1 MKTHLWRTLTL
12 VMVLA
17 MILPL
22 AAVAQSDAPQGN
34 RTVLA
39 PPGGETT
46 AQPDPM
52 SKLDSHLRELAAA
65 GGQEAVV
72 VYILAKPDADL
83 GRTVDV
89 VESRAFP
96 PDGKLVVARVTP
108 DKILKMASDPDL
120 LAAEVFV
127 AIEAPDPLAYRE
139 GLTRPTRE
147 QVQAQRAEVQA
158 TKEAWKANPES
169 VSPRAFPMGAAPE
182 GGSAVQDWNG
192 ADLIGAPAAWAKGF
206 TGEGVNIAILDSG
219 VDFGH
224 PDLEGKQ
231 ATYEGGPYDGWPI
244 ALDPRSMRQYYYN
257 GLTSSDNY
265 NDWMD
270 YSWYADVGNVLRCFE
285 GETTFEFNEETY
297 SIDASIAALSK
308 SGEIRWGIHP
318 DEQFADFVYDWVPFI
333 LLDTA
338 VAGQYDTVIADLNF
352 DFWFDGYDDVA
363 NKADPVLSQD
373 LGSYVYTDTVVM
385 TGTLWSDPFML
396 IMGIPP
402 TWWGPDYTS
411 TSTETVPTGAWIW
424 ALNHDSVPGA
434 TDGADGMPEVSGG
447 TIYYIADGAHP
458 VPGMDYLYPDMGPA
472 GMPPIPFNGQLVAFM
487 LGSYWAGGG
496 EHGTMCASAAA
507 AGGVAQGHFAVT
519 GEWVQYDPED
529 GTNFLAPPSGDPDDM
544 MPWLKPDDT
553 GTVQGPAPGAKIIA
567 VGDNYEVV
575 NDMQGFY
582 DAYTFLAYGVDGAP
596 NSGDEFIDIVS
607 MSYGDGTVHNDGW
620 DWESRLLSY
629 YNETFLPHT
638 TFFASSGNGG
648 PGFGT
653 VNSPQGNTAVSV
665 GASTQYGAS
674 TVFGSAISA
683 GQINDGEVVH
693 FSGRGPD
700 AMGRP
705 DPDVVA
711 TGGWGAGDVPLN
723 LAPGYGAFTSW
734 YVQDGHQAWYEWGG
748 TSRAAPEAAGV
759 MALVYDAYKQ
769 AHGSF
774 PDYETARQILM
785 ASADDLNHD
794 VLMQGAGRVNADR
807 ATDVA
812 GGLAGVSVSP
822 SLLAAGDYQG
832 AAYESFAHILYPG
845 DAWSQTFTVSNSGAA
860 AATVTIGD
868 EVLQEMEALTYT
880 QVVSPYLGTEG
891 PYPDTYYYHADYFVG
906 ADPSTT
912 SHGAD
917 LAIPVPV
924 GADLMQVVMV
934 HPFELFDYS
943 YQDPDPNTVSYSQ
956 NQRWS
961 LTVFDWT
968 DRNGDGKLWED
979 VNDDGVVSVDYGDV
993 VDISSTGAV
1002 TQTELNRFTY
1012 AYNWANIQEATVR
1025 LGDRPDI
1032 DNIVI
1037 GLVHNTPNVAR
1048 PGWGAAE
1055 YEANPIVVKV
1065 IFYQKADW
1073 DLVTTSTT
1081 SLSVPAGG
1089 NATFDATFAIPADQA
1104 AGLYEGA
1111 ITVSEGGHTTLVP
1124 TTVNVAVPSDELLF
1138 NLGGTDDTGS
1148 PYNNGRMGAGS
1159 TWYSVL
1165 EEGDWRYFFYD
1176 AAAGFDQQY
1185 LYVRNQWGDV
1195 CVDMPTANETVL
1207 WGPNPGDQFS
1217 MLEPDRFGPYG
1228 MMYAGGTW
1236 DAYGPQTGWYNPRRG
1251 DWWWGADGPLPET
1264 RVWGSLWDGLNEIEF
1279 RNILLSGKQ
1288 GCGEGAFE
1296 ATAGVLGVDAPR
1308 TGIQIDAT
1316 TASGSFTLDAVSPV
1330 DGLIAFA
1337 SGFGQEEWFRN
1348 QDVPQG
1354 ASRDM
1359 WPDDLMSGWLHTFT
1373 VTNVHGIEI
1382 QTFGPWRSDIDL
1394 YLLYDADGD
1403 GVFNP
1408 YDNRERLAYSYYSG
1422 PEESIFYSGD
1432 YSSGYMIQDGTYA
1445 VVMYGYDVQPGDQF
1459 DLKLVTF
1466 GGDDLNVDGANASNN
1481 FVLDVVPGQTE
1492 SLTVNWEVPGSGV
1505 WSGYLWFA
1513 MPWEGQPD
1521 YFYQGPSFYVP
1532 VTINYLGLDM
1542 SLSAKTVDKDR
1553 VCMRQTGE
1561 HEILTYLIE
1570 VVNNGNTDVY
1580 AEVADLLPEGAIYY
1594 VQPIPEGSVPG
1605 PTPVPTAVPVPTAIP
1620 GAAVSNQGA
1629 DYVAKWRYG
1638 NRQEGYEGYLMPD
1651 ENGYIRWEGLIGPSK
1666 SGALYIEYQVKV
1678 EHGFVGTLLNK
1689 ADVAIRAGEGG
1700 TDSVDSYTDF
1710 LALKATTNVFYCYN
1724 LPVVHKAP

>member
-1 MKTHLWRTLTL
+1 MKTHLWRALTL

-39 PPGGETT
+39 PPGGEVMVE
-46 AQPDPM
+46 PDPM
-52 SKLDSHLRELAAA
+52 SKLDSGLRELAAA
-65 GGQEAVV
+65 GGQEPVL
-72 VYILAKPDADL
+72 VYILTKPDADL
-83 GRTVDV
+83 SRTVNV
-89 VESRAFP
+89 VEARAFP
-96 PDGKLVVARVTP
+96 PNGELVVARVTP
-108 DKILKMASDPDL
+108 DKILKMASDPNV

-127 AIEAPDPLAYRE
+127 AIDAPDPLAYRE

-147 QVQAQRAEVQA
+147 QVQAQRDEVQA
-158 TKEAWKANPES
+158 AKEAWKTNPDS
-169 VSPRAFPMGAAPE
+169 LTPRAFPMGAAPE
-182 GGSAVQDWNG
+182 GGNAVQDWNG

-206 TGEGVNIAILDSG
+206 TGEGVNIAIIDSG

-224 PDLEGKQ
+224 PDLEGRQ

-244 ALDPRSMRQYYYN
+244 ALDPRSMREYYYN
-257 GLTSSDNY
+257 GRTSSHNY
-265 NDWMD
+265 YDWWD
-270 YSWYADVGNVLRCFE
+270 HSWYADVPNVLRCLE
-285 GETTFEFNEETY
+285 GETSFDFNGYTY
-297 SIDASIAALSK
+297 SIDASIVALSK
-308 SGEIRWGIHP
+308 SGVIRWGIHP

-333 LLDTA
+333 LLDT
-338 VAGQYDTVIADLNF
+338 VTAGQYDTVIADLNF

-363 NKADPVLSQD
+363 TKADPVLNQD

-385 TGTLWSDPFML
+385 TGTVWSDPFML
-396 IMGIPP
+396 FIGVPP
-402 TWWGPDYTS
+402 TWWGPDYVS
-411 TSTETVPTGAWIW
+411 AGIETVPAGSWIW
-424 ALNHDSVPGA
+424 ALDHYSAPGA

-447 TIYYIADGAHP
+447 MIYYIADGKLP
-458 VPGMDYLYPDMGPA
+458 VPGMDYLYPGIGPA
-472 GMPPIPFNGQLVAFM
+472 GMLPIPLNGQLVAFM
-487 LGSYWAGGG
+487 IGSYWAGGG
-496 EHGTMCASAAA
+496 EHGTLCASASA
-507 AGGVAQGHFAVT
+507 AGGVAQGHFAAT

-529 GTNFLAPPSGDPDDM
+529 DSNFLYPPSGDPDDM
-544 MPWLKPDDT
+544 MPWLKPADT

-567 VGDNYEVV
+567 IGDNYEVV

-596 NSGDEFIDIVS
+596 NSGDEFVDIAS

-629 YNETFLPHT
+629 YNENYLPHT

-653 VNSPQGNTAVSV
+653 INSPQGNTTVSV

-674 TVFGSAISA
+674 TVWGSALSA
-683 GQINDGEVVH
+683 EQINDGEVVH

-711 TGGWGAGDVPLN
+711 TGGWGAGNVPLN
-723 LAPGYGAFTSW
+723 LAPGYAAFASW

-769 AHGSF
+769 AHGAF

-832 AAYESFAHILYPG
+832 TAYESFAHILHPG
-845 DAWSQTFTVSNSGAA
+845 DTWSQTFTVSNSGAA
-860 AATVTIGD
+860 TTATIGD
-868 EVLQEMEALTYT
+868 EVLQEMETLTYE
-880 QVVSPYLGTEG
+880 QVVRPYLGTEG
-891 PYPDTYYYHADYFVG
+891 PYPYTYYYSADYFVG
-906 ADPSTT
+906 SNPAVTT
-912 SHGAD
+912 HGAD
-917 LAIPVPV
+917 LAVPVPA
-924 GADLMQVVMV
+924 GADFMQVVMV
-934 HPFELFDYS
+934 HPFELFDFS
-943 YQDPDPNTVSYSQ
+943 YTDPNPLTVSYSRQ
-956 NQRWS
+956 QRWS

-979 VNDDGVVSVDYGDV
+979 TNADGVVSVDYGDV

-1002 TQTELNRFTY
+1002 TQTELSRFTY

-1037 GLVHNTPNVAR
+1037 GLVHNSPNSVR

-1055 YEANPIVVKV
+1055 YEANPILVKV

-1089 NATFDATFAIPADQA
+1089 SATFDATFAIPADQA
-1104 AGLYEGA
+1104 PGLYEGA
-1111 ITVSEGGHTTLVP
+1111 ITVSEGGHTTIIP

-1138 NLGGTDDTGS
+1138 DLGGADDSGT
-1148 PYNNGRMGAGS
+1148 PYNNGRMGAGY
-1159 TWYSVL
+1159 TWSGVL

-1217 MLEPDRFGPYG
+1217 MLQPDRFGPYG

-1251 DWWWGADGPLPET
+1251 DWWWGGDSTPLPET

-1279 RNILLSGKQ
+1279 RNILLSGKE

-1296 ATAGVLGVDAPR
+1296 ATAGVLGVDAPAS
-1308 TGIQIDAT
+1308 GIQIDAT
-1316 TASGSFTLDAVSPV
+1316 QASGSFTLDAVSPV
-1330 DGLIAFA
+1330 DGLIAYA

-1348 QDVPQG
+1348 QDVRQG
-1354 ASRDM
+1354 ASGDL
-1359 WPDDLMSGWLHTFT
+1359 WPDDLMSGWVHTFEA
-1373 VTNVHGIEI
+1373 TNLSGIQI
-1382 QTFGPWRSDIDL
+1382 QTFGPKSSDIDL
-1394 YLLYDADGD
+1394 YLLFDANGD
-1403 GVFNP
+1403 GLFNP
-1408 YDNRERLAYSYYSG
+1408 YDNREALDYAYSSSSN
-1422 PEESIFYSGD
+1422 ESIWYWGD
-1432 YSSGYMIQDGTYA
+1432 FSSGYMIQNGTYA
-1445 VVMYGYDVQPGDQF
+1445 VVMYGYYVQPGDQF

-1466 GGDDLNVDGANASNN
+1466 GGDALNVAGANADNN
-1481 FVLDVVPGQTE
+1481 YVLDVVPGQTE

-1505 WSGYLWFA
+1505 WSGYLLFA
-1513 MPWEGQPD
+1513 MPWEEQPT
-1521 YFYQGPSFYVP
+1521 YWAQGPYFYVP

-1542 SLSAKTVDKDR
+1542 SLSAKTVDKDK

-1570 VVNNGNTDVY
+1570 VVNNGNTDVW

-1594 VQPIPEGSVPG
+1594 VQPAPD
-1605 PTPVPTAVPVPTAIP
+1605 TAVP
-1620 GAAVSNQGA
+1620 NQA
-1629 DYVAKWRYG
+1629 DFSGGYVAKWWYENG
-1638 NRQEGYEGYLMPD
+1638 EEGYLMPD
-1651 ENGYIRWEGLIGPSK
+1651 ENGYIRWEGMIGPSI
-1666 SGALYIEYQVKV
+1666 SGSLYIEYQVKV
-1678 EHGFVGTLLNK
+1678 EHGFTGVLLNK
-1689 ADVAIRAGEGG
+1689 ADVTISAGSGG
-1700 TDSVDSYTDF
+1700 IASVDRIGDSYTHS
-1710 LALKATTNVFYCYN
+1710 LALKATTNVFYCYS
-1724 LPVVHKAP
+1724 LPVVHTP